1 MPASEIQIYYPRSA
15 AHWRRWLDKHHAKKE
30 SVWIVFYK
38 QSAQQPT
45 LTWSEAVDEALCY
58 GWIDSVKRPYDE
70 QRSIQF
76 FSRRKPKSTWS
87 RINKNKVEKLIAAGK
102 MMEAG
107 HRIIEIA
114 KANGSWSMLDAVED
128 LTIPPD
134 LKAALKKLP
143 GGTRY
148 FDSLSRTARK
158 MALHRLVM
166 ARKPETRQK
175 RIDEILTAAA
185 EKLKLG

>member
-1 MPASEIQIYYPRSA
+1 MSTPDIEIYYPRSA
-15 AHWRRWLDKHHAKKE
+15 AHWRRWLHQNHDKKE
-30 SVWIVFYK
+30 SVWVVFYR

-70 QRSIQF
+70 ERSIQF

-87 RINKNKVEKLIAAGK
+87 RINKNKIEKLIAAGK

-107 HRIIEIA
+107 HRVIEIA
-114 KANGSWSMLDAVED
+114 KTNGSWTMLDAVED

-134 LKAALKKLP
+134 LKAALKKQT
-143 GGTRY
+143 GAAKY
-148 FDSLSRTARK
+148 FDSLSRTAKK

-166 ARKPETRQK
+166 AKKPETRQK
-175 RIDEILTAAA
+175 RIQEILSAIA
-185 EKLKLG
+185 ESLKNG